1 MINQPVQITVV
12 LNNFVQTPIQTSELK
27 RSVNF
32 EMSFWCYR
40 LDQNSNKSIV
50 RISALKF
57 FVASQ
62 RLLGDLVSNIINK
75 KAYRKLQKASR
86 KPQGRYTKFQGRN
99 LYNIFIDF
107 LVQMMTPKRHF
118 EINWPLNWQG
128 NDARFVNQ
136 DDSRYYDGVEDVPHF
151 NYNQK

>member
-1 MINQPVQITVV
+1 M
-12 LNNFVQTPIQTSELK
+12 
-27 RSVNF
+27 
-32 EMSFWCYR
+32 
-40 LDQNSNKSIV
+40 
-50 RISALKF
+50 
-57 FVASQ
+57 FVA
-62 RLLGDLVSNIINK
+62 I
-75 KAYRKLQKASR
+75 
-86 KPQGRYTKFQGRN
+86 
-99 LYNIFIDF
+99 